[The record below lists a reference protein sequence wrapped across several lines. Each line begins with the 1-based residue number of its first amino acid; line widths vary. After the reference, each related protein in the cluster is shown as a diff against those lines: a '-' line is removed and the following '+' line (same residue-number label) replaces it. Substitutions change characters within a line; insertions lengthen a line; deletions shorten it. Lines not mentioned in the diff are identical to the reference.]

1 LWKWLGMLCWTWPSP
16 ANPLTRPRRAE
27 TPLGVWVFSQRGM
40 MMSTTE
46 TTTRTV
52 YTYADKRA
60 IGEIEM
66 TDRQYARYAAD
77 GDRDTGAMSF
87 ADLMSYGLEYVASET
102 VDLDT
107 TIYVEE

>member
-1 LWKWLGMLCWTWPSP
+1 
-16 ANPLTRPRRAE
+16 
-27 TPLGVWVFSQRGM
+27 
-40 MMSTTE
+40 MSTE

-77 GDRDTGAMSF
+77 GDRDTGAMLMR
-87 ADLMSYGLEYVASET
+87 DLMSYGLDYVASDI
-102 VDLDT
+102 VDGDT